1 MKSRTWLWVLLIGL
15 LLQTGVASAQ
25 FRVVGYLPAWR
36 GDINPAQLAQLTHVN
51 YAFLHPTATGNLEPL
66 QDPAKLR
73 RLVAAA
79 HAANVR
85 VLISVGGWH
94 DGNHSAFD
102 SIGANPNYTRAFVTN
117 LMRFAQDYQLDG
129 IDMDWEHPDANTASG
144 YAELMRQLAA
154 QLHPQGKL
162 LTAAVAGGTWGG
174 PGILGSVFESVDFL
188 NIMAYDAPP
197 PTHSTYADAVQ
208 TLAYWQA
215 RGLPPSK
222 TVLGVP
228 FYGQPGGVAFSALL
242 SQGADPQTDKLA
254 GVGYNGLAT
263 MKNKTKLALDKASG
277 IMIWEL
283 SQDALGTNSLL
294 TAISQEIQRRT
305 PAKSPTKQHRSGR

>member
-1 MKSRTWLWVLLIGL
+1 MKSNKWLWVLLIGL
-15 LLQTGVASAQ
+15 LLQAGSADAQ
-25 FRVVGYLPAWR
+25 FRVIGYLPAWR

-51 YAFLHPTATGNLEPL
+51 YAFVHPTATGGLEPL
-66 QDPAKLR
+66 QDPTKLK
-73 RLVAAA
+73 RLVKAA
-79 HAANVR
+79 HAAKVR

-102 SIGANPNYTRAFVTN
+102 SIGANPAYTRAFVAN
-117 LMRFAQDYQLDG
+117 LMRFAQEYQLDG

-162 LTAAVAGGTWGG
+162 LTAAVAGGTWAG
-174 PGILGSVFESVDFL
+174 PGILSSVFESVDFL

-197 PTHSTYADAVQ
+197 PTHSTYADASQ

-215 RGLPPSK
+215 RGLPVGK

-228 FYGQPGGVAFSALL
+228 FYGQPGGVAFTALL
-242 SQGADPQTDKLA
+242 NQGADPQADMLA

-263 MKNKTKLALDKASG
+263 MKSKTKLALDKASG

-283 SQDALGTNSLL
+283 SQDALGPNSLL
-294 TAISQEIQRRT
+294 TVISQEVRRRT
-305 PAKSPTKQHRSGR
+305 PNKAPTR